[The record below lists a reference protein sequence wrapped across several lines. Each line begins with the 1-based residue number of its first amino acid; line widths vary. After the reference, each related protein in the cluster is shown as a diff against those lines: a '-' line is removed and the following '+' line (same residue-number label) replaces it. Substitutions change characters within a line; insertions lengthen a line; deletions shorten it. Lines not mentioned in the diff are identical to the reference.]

1 MILGWITGLFILP
14 TILEWLGIRFTF
26 ADVIELIFGE
36 PNQINRTIVLIL
48 FIIFMFFIRQN
59 FVKQYKKLS

>member
-14 TILEWLGIRFTF
+14 TLLEWLGIRFTF
-26 ADVIELIFGE
+26 AGVIELILGE
-36 PNQINRTIVLIL
+36 PNQTSRTIVLIL
-48 FIIFMFFIRQN
+48 FIIFLFFISRK

>member
-14 TILEWLGIRFTF
+14 TLLEWLGIRFTF
-26 ADVIELIFGE
+26 ADVIELILGE
-36 PNQINRTIVLIL
+36 PNQTSRTIVLIL
-48 FIIFMFFIRQN
+48 FIIFLFFISRK

>member
-36 PNQINRTIVLIL
+36 PNQTNRTIVLIL

-59 FVKQYKKLS
+59 IVEQYKKLS